1 MAETKLKQVSKATK
15 ENVMAELEAA
25 IDDDAVAVVT
35 FVINQPEEEDDDTN
49 VKDLAR
55 MPPGA
60 AESIEPI
67 IHEAFEELVV
77 RHRSFLRSQANA
89 VVHSIHGKPFE
100 DLPPSVQ
107 AYWEFNEDLASLLDV
122 LVERNLVRKPIDVFY
137 TPLKQFVRDGDF
149 ISSPE
154 LFEFVEAGPSING
167 DLIPALCWIAAAHLG
182 DIDPLNPPDD
192 FTEASAANLA
202 KVIESFLYRV
212 AETELITCV

>member
-1 MAETKLKQVSKATK
+1 MTETAIKQVVKPTK

-25 IDDDAVAVVT
+25 IDDDALAVIT
-35 FVINQPEEEDDDTN
+35 FVIKEPDDNSEESD
-49 VKDLAR
+49 VKVLAL

-77 RHRSFLRSQANA
+77 RNRSLNRSQTNDIVNA
-89 VVHSIHGKPFE
+89 IHGKPFDE
-100 DLPPSVQ
+100 LPPSVQ
-107 AYWEFNEDLASLLDV
+107 AYWEFNEDLGSLLDV
-122 LVERNLVRKPIDVFY
+122 LVERNLVQKPINIFY

-154 LFEFVEAGPSING
+154 LFEFVEEGPSING

-192 FTEASAANLA
+192 FGEVPAATLA
-202 KVIESFLYRV
+202 KVVKDFLYRV
-212 AETELITCV
+212 AEKDVITCV